1 MRVQLIKYYKRNSI
15 LLNAL
20 FLICLLRLFL
30 PYMVFSSSDLEG
42 LSIKYLY
49 LYNSIDVYNVKEWM
63 TTLPYFPYVTSIYLI
78 AGKIADAI
86 NINFVFILKYITLI
100 FEFLIAGLI
109 VSFYAKKNYD
119 VKKKVIILSIF
130 LINPI
135 TTYVTSF
142 LGFFETLWIFFL
154 LLCVFLFEFEKEK
167 IQNIY
172 IPIFLAISI
181 AIKPIS
187 IFFVFY
193 FFYRSTSKILFL
205 IIFFSLTLLF
215 NLFFIVANLSS
226 PNQIL
231 ELLFIINNKFIIG
244 AQTGEFGLS
253 EIEKLY
259 NNNINFFNFTIF
271 KILKVLEFLLIF
283 YIYLISLHSKKIKSY
298 EFIFSIF
305 FIVLLFND
313 NLHSNYLYWIFPFAF
328 LINYKRA
335 LLAGI
340 LLSIV
345 CLSSTLIYY
354 QNFNMFSFLNA
365 FDFLKSDITDIDPP
379 INSNTKLI
387 FDIVIYYTSLIIL
400 FDKKIFRKIQLN
412 NQNYILKIKKIFL
425 QSLNFNRFRNN
436 EIKFFHQKSQYNLYL
451 IIMLIPCFLLFSEL
465 RNTIIKN
472 NKNTSQ
478 FSIPPSITFHE
489 THGNKIQ
496 FITDLKIENE
506 KDLDLIFVTGYFST
520 VYINKEKVYSSR
532 NILNYIYNVPYH
544 YRHKEKIYPVRKI
557 NINNILIKGNNE
569 IKIVSTIPHP
579 IKEKFGL
586 ILFLLHQE
594 SIFKSTDDL
603 IWKVNVNNKNVNY
616 KLENNI
622 KNNYYSGRYEKLL
635 DNYLSISPK
644 MKILNYET
652 QLSNKGITPFNFMFF
667 IFIIIFLINIIYF
680 KIAKKV

>member
-1 MRVQLIKYYKRNSI
+1 MQLTKYYKRNSI

-30 PYMVFSSSDLEG
+30 PYMVFSGSDLEG
-42 LSIKYLY
+42 LSMKYLY
-49 LYNSIDVYNVKEWM
+49 LYNSIDVYNAKEWM
-63 TTLPYFPYVTSIYLI
+63 TTLPYFPYVTSIYLF

-86 NINFVFILKYITLI
+86 NINFVFILKYIALI
-100 FEFLIAGLI
+100 FEFLIAGMI

-119 VKKKVIILSIF
+119 LKKLIIILSIF

-135 TTYVTSF
+135 TAYVTSF

-181 AIKPIS
+181 AIKPVS

-193 FFYRSTSKILFL
+193 FFYRNTSKILFL
-205 IIFFSLTLLF
+205 IIFFSSILLL
-215 NLFFIVANLSS
+215 NLFFIVANFSN
-226 PNQIL
+226 PNQII
-231 ELLFIINNKFIIG
+231 ELFSIINHKFIVG
-244 AQTGEFGLS
+244 TQTGEFGFS

-259 NNNINFFNFTIF
+259 NNNINFLNFTIF
-271 KILKVLEFLLIF
+271 KIFKIFLFFLIF

-305 FIVLLFND
+305 FVVLLFND

-328 LINYKRA
+328 LINYKKA

-345 CLSSTLIYY
+345 CLTSTLIYY
-354 QNFNMFSFLNA
+354 ENYNMLSFLNV
-365 FDFLKSDITDIDPP
+365 FGFLKSDITDIDPP
-379 INSNTKLI
+379 NNSNTKII
-387 FDIVIYYTSLIIL
+387 FDILIYYTSLTIL
-400 FDKKIFRKIQLN
+400 FDKKIFKKIQPN
-412 NQNYILKIKKIFL
+412 NWNYILIIKKIFL
-425 QSLNFNRFRNN
+425 RSFNVNRVRIN
-436 EIKFFHQKSQYNLYL
+436 EIKFFYKKTQYNLYL
-451 IIMLIPCFLLFSEL
+451 IIMFIPCFLLFGEL
-465 RNTIIKN
+465 KNTIIKN

-478 FSIPPSITFHE
+478 FSLPPSINFHE

-496 FITDLKIENE
+496 FTTNLKIDNE
-506 KDLDLIFVTGYFST
+506 KNLDLIFVTGYFST
-520 VYINKEKVYSSR
+520 VYINSEKVLSSR
-532 NILNYIYNVPYH
+532 NILNHIYNVPYH
-544 YRHKEKIYPVRKI
+544 YRNKEKIYPVRKI
-557 NINNILIKGNNE
+557 NINNQLIKGNNE
-569 IKIVSTIPHP
+569 IKIISTIPHP

-586 ILFLLHQE
+586 ILFLLDQG
-594 SIFKSTDDL
+594 SIFKSTEDL
-603 IWKVNVNNKNVNY
+603 IWRVNVNNKNVNY
-616 KLENNI
+616 KIEKNI
-622 KNNYYSGRYEKLL
+622 KNNYYYSRYEKLL

-652 QLSNKGITPFNFMFF
+652 LLNNKVITPFNFMFF
-667 IFIIIFLINIIYF
+667 IFIIIFLINIIYY
-680 KIAKKV
+680 KIAKNV

>member
-1 MRVQLIKYYKRNSI
+1 MQLTKYYKRNSI

-30 PYMVFSSSDLEG
+30 PYMVFSGSDLEG
-42 LSIKYLY
+42 LSMKYLY
-49 LYNSIDVYNVKEWM
+49 LYNSIDVYNAKEWM
-63 TTLPYFPYVTSIYLI
+63 TTLPYFPYVTSIYLF

-86 NINFVFILKYITLI
+86 NINFVFILKYIALI
-100 FEFLIAGLI
+100 FEFLIAGMI

-119 VKKKVIILSIF
+119 LKKLIIILSIF

-135 TTYVTSF
+135 TAYVTSF

-181 AIKPIS
+181 AIKPVS

-193 FFYRSTSKILFL
+193 FFYRNTSKILFL
-205 IIFFSLTLLF
+205 IIFFSSILLL
-215 NLFFIVANLSS
+215 NLFFIVANFSN
-226 PNQIL
+226 PNQII
-231 ELLFIINNKFIIG
+231 ELFSIINHKFIVG
-244 AQTGEFGLS
+244 TQTGEFGFS

-259 NNNINFFNFTIF
+259 NNNINFLNFTIF
-271 KILKVLEFLLIF
+271 KIFKIFEFFLIF

-305 FIVLLFND
+305 FVVLLFND

-328 LINYKRA
+328 LINYKKA

-345 CLSSTLIYY
+345 CLTSTLIYY
-354 QNFNMFSFLNA
+354 ENYNMLSFLNV
-365 FDFLKSDITDIDPP
+365 FGFLKSDITDIDPP
-379 INSNTKLI
+379 NNSNTKII
-387 FDIVIYYTSLIIL
+387 FDILIYYTSLTIL
-400 FDKKIFRKIQLN
+400 FDKKIFEKIQPN
-412 NQNYILKIKKIFL
+412 NWNYILIIKKIFL
-425 QSLNFNRFRNN
+425 RSFNVNRVRIN
-436 EIKFFHQKSQYNLYL
+436 EIKFFYKKTQYNLYL
-451 IIMLIPCFLLFSEL
+451 IIMFIPCFLLFGEL
-465 RNTIIKN
+465 KNTIIKN

-478 FSIPPSITFHE
+478 FSLPPSINFHE

-496 FITDLKIENE
+496 FTTNLKIDNE
-506 KDLDLIFVTGYFST
+506 KNLDLIFVTGYFST
-520 VYINKEKVYSSR
+520 VYINSEKVLSSR
-532 NILNYIYNVPYH
+532 NILNHIYNVPYH
-544 YRHKEKIYPVRKI
+544 YRNKEKIYPVRKI
-557 NINNILIKGNNE
+557 NINNQLIKGNNE
-569 IKIVSTIPHP
+569 IKIISTIPHP

-586 ILFLLHQE
+586 ILFLLDQG
-594 SIFKSTDDL
+594 SIFKSTEDL
-603 IWKVNVNNKNVNY
+603 IWRVNVNNKNVNY
-616 KLENNI
+616 KIEKNI
-622 KNNYYSGRYEKLL
+622 KNNYYYSRYEKLL

-652 QLSNKGITPFNFMFF
+652 LLNNKVITPFNFMFF
-667 IFIIIFLINIIYF
+667 IFIIIFLINIIYY
-680 KIAKKV
+680 KIAKNV

>member
-1 MRVQLIKYYKRNSI
+1 MQLTKYYKRNSI

-30 PYMVFSSSDLEG
+30 PYMVFSGSDLEG
-42 LSIKYLY
+42 LSMKYLY
-49 LYNSIDVYNVKEWM
+49 LYNSIDVYNAKEWM
-63 TTLPYFPYVTSIYLI
+63 TTLPYFPYVTSIYLF

-86 NINFVFILKYITLI
+86 NINFVFILKYIALI
-100 FEFLIAGLI
+100 FEFLIAGMI

-119 VKKKVIILSIF
+119 LKKLIIILSIF

-135 TTYVTSF
+135 TAYVTSF

-181 AIKPIS
+181 AIKPVS

-193 FFYRSTSKILFL
+193 FFYRNTSKILFL
-205 IIFFSLTLLF
+205 IIFFSSILLL
-215 NLFFIVANLSS
+215 NLFFIVANFSN
-226 PNQIL
+226 PNQII
-231 ELLFIINNKFIIG
+231 ELFSIINHKFIVG
-244 AQTGEFGLS
+244 TQTGEFGFS

-259 NNNINFFNFTIF
+259 NNNINFLNFTIF
-271 KILKVLEFLLIF
+271 KIFKIFEFFLIF

-305 FIVLLFND
+305 FVVLLFND

-328 LINYKRA
+328 LINYKKA

-345 CLSSTLIYY
+345 CLTSTLIYY
-354 QNFNMFSFLNA
+354 ENYNMLSFLNV
-365 FDFLKSDITDIDPP
+365 FGFLKSDITDIDPP
-379 INSNTKLI
+379 NNSNTKII
-387 FDIVIYYTSLIIL
+387 FDILIYYTSLTIL
-400 FDKKIFRKIQLN
+400 FDKKIFKKIQPN
-412 NQNYILKIKKIFL
+412 NWNYILIIKKIFL
-425 QSLNFNRFRNN
+425 RSFNVNRVRIN
-436 EIKFFHQKSQYNLYL
+436 EIKFFYKKTQYNLYL
-451 IIMLIPCFLLFSEL
+451 IIMFIPCFLLFGEL
-465 RNTIIKN
+465 KNTIIKN

-478 FSIPPSITFHE
+478 FSLPPSINFHE

-496 FITDLKIENE
+496 FTTNLKIDNE
-506 KDLDLIFVTGYFST
+506 KNLDLIFVTGYFST
-520 VYINKEKVYSSR
+520 VYINSEKVLSSR
-532 NILNYIYNVPYH
+532 NILNHIYNVPYH
-544 YRHKEKIYPVRKI
+544 YRNKEKIYPVRKI
-557 NINNILIKGNNE
+557 NINNQLIKGNNE
-569 IKIVSTIPHP
+569 IKIISTIPHP

-586 ILFLLHQE
+586 ILFLLDQG
-594 SIFKSTDDL
+594 SIFKSTEDL
-603 IWKVNVNNKNVNY
+603 IWRVNVNNKNVNY
-616 KLENNI
+616 KIEKNI
-622 KNNYYSGRYEKLL
+622 KNNYYYSRYEKLL

-652 QLSNKGITPFNFMFF
+652 LLNNKVITPFNFMFF
-667 IFIIIFLINIIYF
+667 IFIIIFLINIIYY
-680 KIAKKV
+680 KIAKNV